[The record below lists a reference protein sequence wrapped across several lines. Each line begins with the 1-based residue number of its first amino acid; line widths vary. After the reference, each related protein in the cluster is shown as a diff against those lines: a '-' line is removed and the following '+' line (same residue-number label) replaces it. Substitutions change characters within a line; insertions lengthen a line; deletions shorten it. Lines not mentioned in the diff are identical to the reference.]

1 MRRTFVRYAPGCW
14 MEKGESGT
22 RKASTDCGLQGH
34 VAVPFLAEGC
44 CVSGSAFCVRLVPST
59 VRTFTTVARCRRV
72 EQPQHHLSAS
82 RSCPVSCRIQRS
94 IKLILFSMK
103 NQPILYCHIALCI
116 LSSVQSFSWQSL
128 LVERLQGSVRADTLL
143 LYSTDPSRGGE

>member
-1 MRRTFVRYAPGCW
+1 MDTHLVVGWR
-14 MEKGESGT
+14 KGESST
-22 RKASTDCGLQGH
+22 RKASPNCAACRGMSLSLSWQK
-34 VAVPFLAEGC
+34 VVVSLALPS
-44 CVSGSAFCVRLVPST
+44 VFALVPST

-72 EQPQHHLSAS
+72 KQPQHHLSAS